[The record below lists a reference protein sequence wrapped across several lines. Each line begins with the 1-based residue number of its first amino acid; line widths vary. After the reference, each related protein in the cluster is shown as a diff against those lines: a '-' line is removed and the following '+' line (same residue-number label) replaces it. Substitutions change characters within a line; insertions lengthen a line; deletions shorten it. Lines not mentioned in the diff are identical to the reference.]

1 VIPVLSP
8 EGERMIAR
16 LAADRALLAFDYDGT
31 LAPIV
36 ADRERAEMRP
46 STRAL
51 LRVAAVLFPCAVVSG
66 RARADVAARVASA
79 PLVAV
84 VGNHGAEVDGA
95 PAEPLLR
102 ARIEAWAVA
111 LRGALRHVP
120 GVDVEA
126 KGLSLAVHHRAA
138 GAAPDDVARIAALAA
153 TLPGAR
159 VFGGDGVVNV
169 TLADAPTKGSAVE
182 ALASRE
188 RAGTVLFVGDDVT
201 DEDAFRSPAVTFGVR
216 VGASRRSRAGWY
228 LEDQLEIDALLRALV
243 AARRRHAGVGEPIP
257 RRTAPS
263 EPGESP

>member
-1 VIPVLSP
+1 VIAVFSS

-16 LAADRALLAFDYDGT
+16 LAEDRALLAFDYDGT

-51 LRVAAVLFPCAVVSG
+51 LRVAAVHFPCAVISG

-84 VGNHGAEVDGA
+84 VGNHGAEADGA
-95 PAEPLLR
+95 PAEPLVR
-102 ARIEAWAVA
+102 ARIQAWAAA

-126 KGLSLAVHHRAA
+126 KGLSVAVHHRAA
-138 GAAPDDVARIAALAA
+138 NAGPAEVQRIAALAA

-169 TLADAPTKGSAVE
+169 TPADAPTKGGALE

-188 RAGTVLFVGDDVT
+188 RAGSVLFVGDDVT
-201 DEDAFRSPAVTFGVR
+201 DEDAFRSQAVTFAVR
-216 VGASRRSRAGWY
+216 VGASRRSFARWFV
-228 LEDQLEIDALLRALV
+228 EDQLQVDALLRAIV
-243 AARRRHAGVGEPIP
+243 AARRRHAGVGEPMP
-257 RRTAPS
+257 QRSDRL